1 VGPTADWD
9 TATVT
14 ELIRSAIPSDVGAI
28 AAMAS
33 ARRSQYARYQP
44 VFWAPAPNAEELH
57 RPYLAKLVSDDD
69 VISLVAEESG
79 TMTGFVIAMIVGA
92 PAVYSPGGQTCQ
104 IDDFVVAPG
113 RWESTGAQL
122 LQAALWR
129 AADRGAV
136 QAVVVTAH
144 LDVDKREALRASG
157 LSIASEWW
165 ITSSLASVEAQDGST
180 A

>member
-1 VGPTADWD
+1 M
-9 TATVT
+9 T
-14 ELIRSAIPSDVGAI
+14 ELIRPAIPADVDAI

-33 ARRSQYARYQP
+33 ARRRQYAQYQP

-57 RPYLAKLVSDDD
+57 KPYLARLIGEEK
-69 VISLVAEESG
+69 VISLVAEEAG
-79 TMTGFVIAMIVGA
+79 IVTGFIIAMIVGA
-92 PAVYSPGGQTCQ
+92 PGVYDPGGATCQ

-113 RWESTGAQL
+113 RWESTGKDL
-122 LQAALWR
+122 LAAALGH
-129 AADRGAV
+129 AAGRGAV

-165 ITSSLASVEAQDGST
+165 VTSALT
-180 A
+180 

>member
-1 VGPTADWD
+1 
-9 TATVT
+9 VT
-14 ELIRSAIPSDVGAI
+14 ELIRPAIPADVDAI

-33 ARRSQYARYQP
+33 VRRGQYARYQP
-44 VFWAPAPNAEELH
+44 AFWAPAPDAEELH
-57 RPYLAKLVSDDD
+57 KPYLAKLVSDEN

-79 TMTGFVIAMIVGA
+79 TLTGFVIATIVGA
-92 PAVYSPGGQTCQ
+92 PGVYSPGGQTGQ

-113 RWESTGAQL
+113 RWGSTGAQL
-122 LQAALWR
+122 LRAALRR

-144 LDVDKREALRASG
+144 LDVDKREALRACG

-165 ITSSLASVEAQDGST
+165 VTSALATE
-180 A
+180 

>member
-1 VGPTADWD
+1 MTGWD
-9 TATVT
+9 TAIVT
-14 ELIRSAIPSDVGAI
+14 ELIRPANPADVDAI

-33 ARRSQYARYQP
+33 ARRRQYAEYQP

-57 RPYLAKLVSDDD
+57 KPYLAKLIGEDK
-69 VISLVAEESG
+69 VISLVAEDG
-79 TMTGFVIAMIVGA
+79 GIVTGFVIAMIVGA
-92 PAVYSPGGQTCQ
+92 PGVYDPGGATCQ

-113 RWESTGAQL
+113 RWDSTGRDL
-122 LQAALWR
+122 LAAALER

-144 LDVDKREALRASG
+144 LDADKREALRASG

-165 ITSSLASVEAQDGST
+165 VTSALT
-180 A
+180 